1 MIRSTEQSTSGALPF
16 GEAVDFIKKNMPV
29 TASTST
35 DLTADQSARI
45 TLMQEIQDLE
55 SKIEE
60 VNQLL
65 CRTSLEYMVR
75 FQLKDDL
82 EYYHGLIEN
91 KRHQLGA

>member
-1 MIRSTEQSTSGALPF
+1 
-16 GEAVDFIKKNMPV
+16 MPV

-35 DLTADQSARI
+35 ESTADQSARI

>member
-1 MIRSTEQSTSGALPF
+1 MIRSTEQSTSGALPYNN
-16 GEAVDFIKKNMPV
+16 AVDFIK
-29 TASTST
+29 TSSNLSSNT
-35 DLTADQSARI
+35 TEPSAEQVARL

-65 CRTSLEYMVR
+65 CKTTLEYMVR

>member
-1 MIRSTEQSTSGALPF
+1 MIRGTEQTTSGALPF
-16 GEAVDFIKKNMPV
+16 GEAVDFIKKNMQV
-29 TASTST
+29 TTSTSNESS
-35 DLTADQSARI
+35 ADQVTRI
-45 TLMQEIQDLE
+45 TLMQEIQELE

>member
-1 MIRSTEQSTSGALPF
+1 MIRSTEQSTSPAITYN
-16 GEAVDFIKKNMPV
+16 EAVDLMKNNNQA
-29 TASTST
+29 TLSSQTSEAS
-35 DLTADQSARI
+35 DQVLRRN
-45 TLMQEIQDLE
+45 LLQEIQELE

-65 CRTSLEYMVR
+65 CKTSLEYMVR

>member
-1 MIRSTEQSTSGALPF
+1 MIRSTEQSTSGALPY
-16 GEAVDFIKKNMPV
+16 GDAVDFITKNMQV
-29 TASTST
+29 LSTTST
-35 DLTADQSARI
+35 EPSSDQMAKLT
-45 TLMQEIQDLE
+45 LLQEIQELE

-60 VNQLL
+60 VHQLL

>member
-1 MIRSTEQSTSGALPF
+1 MQ
-16 GEAVDFIKKNMPV
+16 V
-29 TASTST
+29 TST
-35 DLTADQSARI
+35 TAIEPSADQRVRSN
-45 TLMQEIQDLE
+45 LMQEIQELE

-65 CRTSLEYMVR
+65 CRTSLEYIVR